1 MSTVIRFTR
10 VELQRRIFTIRGQQV
25 MVDRDL
31 AELYQVETKVLNQAV
46 KRNSEQ
52 FPERFRFQLT
62 KKEKDELVTNCDRF
76 KRLKHSTVMPYV
88 FINDLL
94 RQAESSIV
102 LIDNYIDDTVLMQ
115 LAKRRKGV
123 SAAILTKAVSSRL
136 KQDVKKHNA
145 QYPPIAVHSFPYSH
159 DRFLILD
166 GETVYYLGASLKDLG
181 KKWFVFSRM
190 DKAALSIMDR
200 VAAVLK
206 EAKYDV

>member
-46 KRNSEQ
+46 KRNTER

-76 KRLKHSTVMPYV
+76 KRLKHATVMPYV
-88 FINDLL
+88 FINGLL
-94 RQAESSIV
+94 RQAKFSIV
-102 LIDNYIDDTVLMQ
+102 LIDNYIDDSVLMQ
-115 LAKRRKGV
+115 LSKRPEGV
-123 SAAILTKAVSSRL
+123 SATILTKAIPARL

-145 QYPPIAVHSFPYSH
+145 QCPPIAVHSFPYSH

-166 GETVYYLGASLKDLG
+166 GETVYHIGASLKDMG
-181 KKWFVFSRM
+181 KKWFAFSRM
-190 DKAALSIMDR
+190 DKKALTMMEK
-200 VAAVLK
+200 VEAVLK
-206 EAKYDV
+206 QEQTDA